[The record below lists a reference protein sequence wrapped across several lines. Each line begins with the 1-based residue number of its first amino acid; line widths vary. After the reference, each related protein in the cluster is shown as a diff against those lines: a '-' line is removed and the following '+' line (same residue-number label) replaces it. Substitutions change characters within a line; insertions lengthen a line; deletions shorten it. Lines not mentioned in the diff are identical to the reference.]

1 MGVGGMGRPVAQ
13 KRASRVTA
21 VASGAACRWR
31 RVGRAGGRK
40 GGRRCAAAS
49 WSLAWGNLGI
59 GTAYAI
65 RRYVRVFSVAD
76 LFELARGTPHAV
88 TVPSRVESVAAPG
101 SAVLV
106 T

>member
-1 MGVGGMGRPVAQ
+1 MGRPVAQ

-31 RVGRAGGRK
+31 RVGVPVAARVAAGAQL
-40 GGRRCAAAS
+40 RRGPS
-49 WSLAWGNLGI
+49 RGEIWGSVRRTRSGAMY
-59 GTAYAI
+59 AYT
-65 RRYVRVFSVAD
+65 VFSVAD